1 MPEPTSGPSRRL
13 EQLDSLRG
21 LAALSVLGHH
31 FLFVFPAM
39 VSGSGPYWLLAR
51 TPLAIFVAGQQA
63 VIFFFVLSG
72 FVLAIPFLRGPV
84 VYLPFVWRR
93 VCRIWIPY
101 AIAVS
106 TAMVCYQL
114 FSRNG
119 IPGLSSWF
127 NSTWT
132 TPISAGLIG
141 DHFIL
146 VDSFKNGVFAP
157 VIWSLVVEMRLS
169 LVFPLLMLLALRAN
183 WRVTLAAAWVASFGS
198 FVLYGHLRRHA
209 GWSNDSLLTVHY
221 ATIFVIG
228 ILLCRHRSALQER
241 YRGLSKRMKWAL
253 ALFSVLCYT
262 YPYWFFSHSALP
274 HLGGVDDLITAAGV
288 AGFIVMALESSR
300 TKSWLVREPILRL
313 GKISY
318 SLYLWHT
325 IVLLSMVNL
334 LYGVIPLWT
343 ILIAAAMITLLVSN
357 LSYEYIERPAIRL
370 GYSGSSKLQQIW
382 LKDPVLSG
390 ASGGPVSAAES
401 DGPRH

>member
-1 MPEPTSGPSRRL
+1 
-13 EQLDSLRG
+13 
-21 LAALSVLGHH
+21 
-31 FLFVFPAM
+31 
-39 VSGSGPYWLLAR
+39 
-51 TPLAIFVAGQQA
+51 
-63 VIFFFVLSG
+63 
-72 FVLAIPFLRGPV
+72 
-84 VYLPFVWRR
+84 
-93 VCRIWIPY
+93 
-101 AIAVS
+101 
-106 TAMVCYQL
+106 
-114 FSRNG
+114 
-119 IPGLSSWF
+119 
-127 NSTWT
+127 
-132 TPISAGLIG
+132 
-141 DHFIL
+141 
-146 VDSFKNGVFAP
+146 
-157 VIWSLVVEMRLS
+157 
-169 LVFPLLMLLALRAN
+169 
-183 WRVTLAAAWVASFGS
+183 
-198 FVLYGHLRRHA
+198 
-209 GWSNDSLLTVHY
+209 
-221 ATIFVIG
+221 
-228 ILLCRHRSALQER
+228 
-241 YRGLSKRMKWAL
+241 MKWAL